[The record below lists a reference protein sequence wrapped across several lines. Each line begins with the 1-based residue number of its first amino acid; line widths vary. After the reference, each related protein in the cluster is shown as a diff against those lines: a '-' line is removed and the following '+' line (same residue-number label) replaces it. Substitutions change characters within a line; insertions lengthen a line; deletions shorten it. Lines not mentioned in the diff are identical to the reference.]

1 MAVTETTT
9 IGWGERLGSS
19 VKGILAGFVL
29 FLAGFPVLFL
39 NESRSVSVAET
50 LEEGLA
56 KVRKDCSADVVD
68 PELDGQL
75 VHVAGEVTTG
85 DLLRDAEYDVSA
97 VAFQL
102 VRTVEMFQ
110 WVEHSEVREE
120 TKLGGKKERKTEY
133 TYSTQWCDHAV
144 NSEGFRDKDKIN
156 PPARYELGRGRPQ
169 YARNARLGARYLSE
183 SQIRRLTGSETL
195 VTKYQRVGTTEFF
208 DERPGQLA
216 PKIGDV
222 RVRFEVVKTP
232 RAVTIIAAQKG
243 KNFAD
248 YTTETTKREISYV
261 VAGLKTADQVF
272 GAAARSN
279 TFWTWVL
286 RLVGLL
292 LMYGGL
298 RMVLAPLEVLADVVP
313 LVGKIVAVGNGIVA
327 FTVAL
332 PCALTTV
339 AVAWIACRPWV
350 AYPLLALAVATI
362 VVVVVLRRKAR
373 AAAAAAAPTA
383 D

>member
-1 MAVTETTT
+1 MATTETTT

-19 VKGILAGFVL
+19 IKGILVGFVL

-56 KVRKDCSADVVD
+56 KVHKDCRADFVD

-85 DLLRDAEYDVSA
+85 DLIRDAEYDVGA

-102 VRTVEMFQ
+102 VRTAEMFQ
-110 WVEHSEVREE
+110 WVEHKDVREE
-120 TKLGGKKERKTEY
+120 TKLGGKKERVTEY

-144 NSEGFRDKDKIN
+144 NSDDFKEKDKIN
-156 PPARYELGRGRPQ
+156 PPARCTLGRGNPQ

-183 SQIRRLTGSETL
+183 SQIRRLTGSEPL

-232 RAVTIIAAQKG
+232 RAVTIVAAQKG
-243 KNFAD
+243 NNFAD
-248 YTTETTKREISYV
+248 YTTEKTKREISYV
-261 VAGLKTADQVF
+261 VAGLKTADQIF
-272 GAAARSN
+272 GAAAPNS
-279 TFWTWVL
+279 
-286 RLVGLL
+286 
-292 LMYGGL
+292 
-298 RMVLAPLEVLADVVP
+298 
-313 LVGKIVAVGNGIVA
+313 
-327 FTVAL
+327 
-332 PCALTTV
+332 
-339 AVAWIACRPWV
+339 
-350 AYPLLALAVATI
+350 
-362 VVVVVLRRKAR
+362 
-373 AAAAAAAPTA
+373 AAASAAAENIAMLTLCGETVREVVNASKPWA
-383 D
+383 FAYSAAFPRL